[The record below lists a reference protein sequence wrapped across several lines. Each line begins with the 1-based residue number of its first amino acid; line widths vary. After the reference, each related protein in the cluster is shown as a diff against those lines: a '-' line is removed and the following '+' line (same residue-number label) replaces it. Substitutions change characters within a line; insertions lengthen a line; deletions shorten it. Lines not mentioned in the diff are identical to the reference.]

1 MGVLVSMA
9 RSHLSHTG
17 HVNRSSGKCRCFFSY
32 TDQATPMPCGKRIF
46 RTAAGRK
53 ENFSH
58 GPCVWR
64 SIYYS
69 LFRQTGT
76 LRYVAI
82 PHRIEKA
89 K

>member
-1 MGVLVSMA
+1 
-9 RSHLSHTG
+9 
-17 HVNRSSGKCRCFFSY
+17 
-32 TDQATPMPCGKRIF
+32 MPCGKRIF

-69 LFRQTGT
+69 LFRLTGT
-76 LRYVAI
+76 LRYVSLLRRYGLDPVSGRNRNYSLRLVTEVSPSVSGVPGDLEI
-82 PHRIEKA
+82 LQST
-89 K
+89 